1 MILASSGLPHSLKV
15 GRASHSRLTF
25 LHANNQLE
33 QSLSLMYS
41 PDGHSPHHSLLCT
54 PIYSLIYVACPVPE
68 SI

>member
-25 LHANNQLE
+25 LHASNQLE
-33 QSLSLMYS
+33 QSLSLMHS

-54 PIYSLIYVACPVPE
+54 PNLLTHSCCLSSP
-68 SI
+68 